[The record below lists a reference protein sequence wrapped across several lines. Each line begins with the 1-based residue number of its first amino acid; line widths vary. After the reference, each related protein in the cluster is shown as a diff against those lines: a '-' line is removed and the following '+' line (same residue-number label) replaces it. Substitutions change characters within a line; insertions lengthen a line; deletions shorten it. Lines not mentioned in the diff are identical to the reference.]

1 MEFFFYNF
9 FFIIL
14 LVLADAQVKGFFA
27 KIDMKKQ
34 I

>member
-1 MEFFFYNF
+1 MGFFFFIIF

-27 KIDMKKQ
+27 KIDMKK
-34 I
+34 